1 VYRSRTGPAARLA
14 DPSDTDLAYVGPP
27 GRSHAAGQAT
37 LELVK
42 ASPEAQLRLLELADL
57 DAELGRIDHR
67 RRGLPEV
74 AEVDRIDARDRELR
88 EAIVGAETS
97 EKDLGREQAK
107 AEGDVDQVR
116 TRSARDRDRLDAG
129 QVSSPRDLELL
140 QSEIASLLRRQSELE
155 DVVLGVMER
164 REAAQNSRDSLTAER
179 AELAARRETAAARR
193 DEALGELGEQS
204 EKAADRRAGV
214 VAQVPDDLLALYER
228 MRAQHGVGAAA
239 LRGGRCE
246 GCHLTLNTVDLNRI
260 RAAAQDEVLRC
271 EECRRIL
278 VRTPDSGL

>member
-1 VYRSRTGPAARLA
+1 
-14 DPSDTDLAYVGPP
+14 
-27 GRSHAAGQAT
+27 

-42 ASPEAQLRLLELADL
+42 ASPETQLRLLELADL
-57 DAELGRIDHR
+57 DAELARIDHR
-67 RRGLPEV
+67 RRSLPEV
-74 AEVDRIDARDRELR
+74 AEVERIDARDAELR
-88 EAIVGAETS
+88 DAIVTAETS
-97 EKDLGREQAK
+97 EKDLAREQAK
-107 AEGDVDQVR
+107 AEADVDQVR
-116 TRSARDRDRLDAG
+116 TRSARDRERLDAG
-129 QVSSPRDLELL
+129 QVSSPRDLEVL

-155 DVVLGVMER
+155 DVVLDVMER
-164 REAAQNSRDSLTAER
+164 REAAQSSRDSLAAER
-179 AELAARRETAAARR
+179 TELTARRQTAAARR

-204 EKAADRRAGV
+204 EKAADRRAAV
-214 VAQVPDDLLALYER
+214 AAQVPADLLDLYER

-260 RAAAQDEVLRC
+260 RAADDDEVLRC